1 MHIIKNRKFYYL
13 LPAGLVLLSI
23 VAVVVFGLK
32 GGVDLT
38 GGSLLEVSYADARP
52 SQEAIQASVSRLNVG
67 DIRVQPT
74 GEKGYI
80 LRMRDITDLEKQ
92 GIEAALTIDGHV
104 AKEEQFTTIGP
115 TIGTE
120 IRTKA
125 WYAMGLV
132 LLAIILYIAFAF
144 RKVSEP
150 VSSWKYGVI
159 AIVTLIHDIAI
170 PTGLFAILGRTHGA
184 EVDSLFIVGLLT
196 VLGISINDTIVV
208 FDRIRENLK
217 IDHDTNGHEE
227 FETIVGH
234 SITQTIA
241 RSVNTS
247 LTVIIV
253 LAALFFVGP
262 VSTQNFALTLIV
274 GMVAGTYSSIFLAS
288 PLLVTW
294 ERWSD
299 KRKNK

>member
-13 LPAGLVLLSI
+13 LPATLVVLSLI
-23 VAVVVFGLK
+23 ATFIFGLK

-38 GGSLLEVSYADARP
+38 GGSLLEVSYADGRP
-52 SQEAIQASVSRLNVG
+52 SQDAVIQSVSRLNLG

-80 LRMRDITDLEKQ
+80 LRLRDITDLEKQ
-92 GIEAALTIDGHV
+92 GLEAALTIDGKA

-115 TIGTE
+115 TIGAE

-125 WYAMGLV
+125 WYAMTLV
-132 LLAIILYIAFAF
+132 LLAIIAYIAFAF
-144 RKVSEP
+144 RKVSQP
-150 VSSWKYGVI
+150 VQSWKYGVI
-159 AIVTLIHDIAI
+159 AIITLVHDVII
-170 PTGLFAILGRTHGA
+170 PVGLFSILGKTHGA

-196 VLGISINDTIVV
+196 ILGISINDTIVV

-217 IDHDTNGHEE
+217 LNHDKGRRED
-227 FETIVGH
+227 FETTVGH

-247 LTVIIV
+247 LTVIVV
-253 LAALFFVGP
+253 LAALFFWGP
-262 VSTQNFALTLIV
+262 AATQNFALTLIV
-274 GMVAGTYSSIFLAS
+274 GMLAGTYSSIFLAS

-294 ERWSD
+294 ERFSS
-299 KRKNK
+299 KSK

>member
-13 LPAGLVLLSI
+13 LPTVLVALSLL
-23 VAVVVFGLK
+23 AVLVFGLK
-32 GGVDLT
+32 GGVDLM
-38 GGSLLEVSYADARP
+38 GGSLLEVSYSDVRP
-52 SQEAIQASVSRLNVG
+52 SQEAVQTSVNRLNLG

-74 GEKGYI
+74 GERGYI

-92 GIEAALTIDGHV
+92 GIESALIIDGNIP
-104 AKEEQFTTIGP
+104 KEEQFTTIGP

-125 WYAMGLV
+125 WWAIGLV

-150 VSSWKYGVI
+150 VSSWKYGII
-159 AIVTLIHDIAI
+159 AIITLVHDIAI
-170 PTGLFAILGRTHGA
+170 PTGLFALLGYTHGA

-217 IDHDTNGHEE
+217 IDHDTNAHED
-227 FETIVGH
+227 FEVIVGH

-262 VSTQNFALTLIV
+262 EPTQNFALTLIV

-294 ERWSD
+294 ERWS
-299 KRKNK
+299 KRKA

>member
-1 MHIIKNRKFYYL
+1 MHIIKNRNLYYL
-13 LPAGLVLLSI
+13 IPAALAVASLVVI
-23 VAVVVFGLK
+23 FMFGLK

-52 SQEAIQASVSRLNVG
+52 SHESVQASVERLNLG

-80 LRMRDITDLEKQ
+80 ARLRDITDQEKQ
-92 GIEAALTIDGHV
+92 GLLQAMTVDGQT

-115 TIGTE
+115 TIGGE

-125 WYAMGLV
+125 WYAMALV
-132 LLAIILYIAFAF
+132 LIAIILYIAFAF
-144 RKVSEP
+144 RKVSLP
-150 VSSWKYGVI
+150 VSSWKYGII
-159 AIVTLIHDIAI
+159 AIITLVHDVIL
-170 PTGLFAILGRTHGA
+170 PVGLFAILGKTHGA

-196 VLGISINDTIVV
+196 ILGISINDTIVV

-217 IDHDTNGHEE
+217 IAHDKNKKED
-227 FETIVGH
+227 FEVTVGN

-253 LAALFFVGP
+253 LVALYLLGP
-262 VSTQNFALTLIV
+262 VTTQNFALTLIV

-294 ERWSD
+294 ERWS
-299 KRKNK
+299 KSRAQ